1 MELERV
7 QNAATPA
14 NAVTGP
20 SPRTKPELKQQHDE
34 MGGRQAERAAAKL
47 VPKSA
52 AAAAATAAAAPDDPQ
67 SKLESEHNHVDKSA
81 ANGRH
86 LAPLIGYEQFV
97 EFLQLVAVQH
107 DEQHE

>member
-1 MELERV
+1 
-7 QNAATPA
+7 
-14 NAVTGP
+14 
-20 SPRTKPELKQQHDE
+20 
-34 MGGRQAERAAAKL
+34 MGGRQAERAAPKL

-52 AAAAATAAAAPDDPQ
+52 ATAAAAAPDDPQ